1 VSSIWY
7 DFDKHYLL
15 VVYSDNNIDLVFDSG
30 RTINVA
36 DLMDSTVS
44 GKTVNDV
51 AFYDGK
57 AYVATDF
64 GLLIIDSETGVVADS
79 GVFNRKMLKIG
90 VTNDRIFVVSYD
102 GSSYAGYD
110 APRSGRHGQWAVF
123 SKTSLTGD
131 FAAAM
136 TRISDNQLL
145 CVWKKGSSWIMTY
158 ENGTWTQTK
167 LTDAPIESAGF
178 AGSIYRTKNGGYMA
192 QTAMAKSTNVSTYYY
207 EANGNYVGTCASTF
221 QNQPVGDYDAS
232 MTDLW
237 VGTTDGIGRY
247 NVSSKTYSVSPT
259 CPQGISGSNV
269 GCIRQA
275 SDGSL
280 YFMTQGVS
288 QGDFSNI
295 GAYYIDRYKD
305 GVFTKVYPLSG
316 TATMGYKMTPDP
328 INPDNF
334 VVSSFY
340 GIIRVYNGVAKTY
353 NSSNSSISSSAP
365 ANMITDT
372 KFDKDHNLYSF
383 LNTESKQLPRLHM
396 VPAATWQNGPTQSDF
411 TAIDVSLSTSNHSS
425 PFVIHSSGL
434 IAYAGSSA
442 FGVYDPATGK
452 TQSQSNI
459 MDEDGSSPSVA
470 HWCYSMVEDKNGWIW
485 CGMSGS
491 LLVIKDPS
499 TLFNSDFTV
508 MRPKVPRNDGTNLA
522 DYLLDL
528 ITVKDISVDANNQ
541 KWFATYGSGLY
552 HTSSDGTEILE
563 HLTTANSSLPSDN
576 LLSVCATD
584 NGDVYIGTDQGL
596 SVYHSS
602 STPAQEDFSS
612 VVAFPNPVTPDYTGW
627 VSITGLMDN
636 SLVKITDAVGTTIYS
651 TTSNGGQVMWDC
663 CDTAGNRV
671 KSGVYF
677 VFASQSGG
685 TASVVTKILVVN

>member
-1 VSSIWY
+1 
-7 DFDKHYLL
+7 
-15 VVYSDNNIDLVFDSG
+15 
-30 RTINVA
+30 
-36 DLMDSTVS
+36 
-44 GKTVNDV
+44 
-51 AFYDGK
+51 
-57 AYVATDF
+57 
-64 GLLIIDSETGVVADS
+64 
-79 GVFNRKMLKIG
+79 
-90 VTNDRIFVVSYD
+90 
-102 GSSYAGYD
+102 
-110 APRSGRHGQWAVF
+110 
-123 SKTSLTGD
+123 
-131 FAAAM
+131 
-136 TRISDNQLL
+136 
-145 CVWKKGSSWIMTY
+145 
-158 ENGTWTQTK
+158 
-167 LTDAPIESAGF
+167 
-178 AGSIYRTKNGGYMA
+178 
-192 QTAMAKSTNVSTYYY
+192 
-207 EANGNYVGTCASTF
+207 VGTCASTF

-288 QGDFSNI
+288 QGDFSND
-295 GAYYIDRYKD
+295 GTYYIDHYKD
-305 GVFTKVYPLSG
+305 GNFRKVFQGTYGYSMEADPVYPDNLVIASRFG
-316 TATMGYKMTPDP
+316 VISRRDVSTTAYNVYKQYD
-328 INPDNF
+328 
-334 VVSSFY
+334 
-340 GIIRVYNGVAKTY
+340 KT
-353 NSSNSSISSSAP
+353 NSSISTNSSVP
-365 ANMITDT
+365 MITNVA
-372 KFDKDHNLYSF
+372 FDASNNLYFFQNSGKDGV
-383 LNTESKQLPRLHM
+383 EHLHF
-396 VPAATWQNGPTQSDF
+396 VPAAAWQSGPAQSDF
-411 TAIDVSLSTSNHSS
+411 TAIDVSIPATNHSS
-425 PFVIHSSGL
+425 QLVAHSSGL
-434 IAYAGSSA
+434 IVYAGTSS

-470 HWCYSMVEDKNGWIW
+470 HWSYSMVEDKNGWIW